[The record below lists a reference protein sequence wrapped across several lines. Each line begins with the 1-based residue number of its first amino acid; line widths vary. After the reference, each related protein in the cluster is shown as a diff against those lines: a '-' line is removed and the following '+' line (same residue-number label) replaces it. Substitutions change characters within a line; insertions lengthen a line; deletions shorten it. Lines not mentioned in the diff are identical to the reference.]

1 MPNPRTFKGG
11 KNSPEVMERRRKAVE
26 LRCQGLGYEEIAR
39 QLGYADNSGAYKA
52 VQAGMKDAGRER
64 SVELTDLEVERLD
77 RLNQSH
83 WKAAVN
89 GDPVATDRI
98 LKIMKRRAELLGL
111 DAPTKTDITSKGEA
125 MKGYVGFD
133 AEQV

>member
-1 MPNPRTFKGG
+1 
-11 KNSPEVMERRRKAVE
+11 MELRKAGAGYDRIAQE
-26 LRCQGLGYEEIAR
+26 LGYYDA
-39 QLGYADNSGAYKA
+39 SGAYKA
-52 VQAGMKDAGRER
+52 VVQGLKEVCQESAG
-64 SVELTDLEVERLD
+64 ELCILEVERLD
-77 RLNQSH
+77 RLMLGH
-83 WKAAVN
+83 WQAAIGGN
-89 GDPVATDRI
+89 SEATDRV